1 MEGDRESN
9 SSDTWVAGWMESDG
23 NVIHLA
29 QQVWG
34 EFVPL
39 SSSKCDAF
47 VCTHAHTHT
56 NATSLS
62 WSSSRGARVVAAS
75 ETSPS
80 PLPGGGRRGRAGG
93 DESDTRGIKVETA
106 EGTFPQCIEWKC
118 NGEKYY
124 SIDEM
129 FFPSSSYGTTTALQ
143 ESVLY
148 TPDGCKSS
156 IHSPCCSV
164 FGLHQVTRQI
174 SGPLFAKRCTV

>member
-9 SSDTWVAGWMESDG
+9 RSDTWVAGWMESDG

-47 VCTHAHTHT
+47 VCTHAHTQT
-56 NATSLS
+56 NATSLF
-62 WSSSRGARVVAAS
+62 WSSSRGARVVAAT
-75 ETSPS
+75 ETSLS

-106 EGTFPQCIEWKC
+106 EGMFPQCIEWKC
-118 NGEKYY
+118 NGEKYN
-124 SIDEM
+124 SIGKC
-129 FFPSSSYGTTTALQ
+129 FS
-143 ESVLY
+143 
-148 TPDGCKSS
+148 
-156 IHSPCCSV
+156 
-164 FGLHQVTRQI
+164 HQAVTEH
-174 SGPLFAKRCTV
+174 